1 MDFNHVIISSF
12 ETGLVLII
20 AKLSDVP
27 ALQFPPGEEGEE
39 EGDAGEDG
47 GGEEGAANPESLSYT
62 WNCGGG
68 SPQGG
73 IDLDIIFS

>member
-1 MDFNHVIISSF
+1 MNFNHVIISSF

-27 ALQFPPGEEGEE
+27 ALQLPPGQEGEE

-47 GGEEGAANPESLSYT
+47 GGEEGAAHPESLSYT
-62 WNCGGG
+62 RNCGGG
-68 SPQGG
+68 SPQ
-73 IDLDIIFS
+73 